1 MPDYKEMYLTLLRAT
16 EQAVDTLIAAQ
27 LDAEALYVSEGEP
40 DITVLYPD
48 KPPAPDGPDEE

>member
-16 EQAVDTLIAAQ
+16 ERAVDTLIAAQ

-48 KPPAPDGPDEE
+48 RVPPPDSPEGK